1 MAKKNRKKSPPE
13 ISYKIMG
20 LCILIGGLL
29 LISATIFSHS
39 MKELG
44 IYTIVIGLGIILLFI
59 SWILKFITVGLGI
72 LEIIISIWK
81 GIKR

>member
-1 MAKKNRKKSPPE
+1 MTKKNHKKSAPE

-29 LISATIFSHS
+29 FISATIFSHS

-59 SWILKFITVGLGI
+59 AWILKFITIGLGI
-72 LEIIISIWK
+72 LEVIASIW
-81 GIKR
+81 RYLNR